1 MAKQNRRTQES
12 LQPASRAQSAT
23 SPELVER
30 FLDLQQ
36 HELQLRTEELAL
48 HAQQEDNQK
57 SIAESAISANLQ
69 DRDSERSHRER
80 KTKILFI
87 GSTVLVIIMTIFAA
101 FALYSGKEEIVI
113 KMVEIVTI
121 FAAGFVGGYGFK
133 SSKSQPNKNIK

>member
-1 MAKQNRRTQES
+1 MAKQNRKTQES
-12 LQPASRAQSAT
+12 LQPTSRTQSAP